1 MTLALGLVTL
11 DELILRLRQLIE
23 VLDHG
28 GADAERLQ
36 ALWDECQ
43 GRSELW
49 GQQVGDPGRVSVEE
63 ADTLRVR
70 LEQASRL
77 MAVAG
82 ARVTGEL
89 EDLVRRGTRA
99 REARKRMGFY
109 GGSTSGAGEACDIS
123 G

>member
-1 MTLALGLVTL
+1 MTIALGLVTL

-28 GADAERLQ
+28 DADAERLQ
-36 ALWDECQ
+36 VLWMECE

-49 GQQVGDPGRVSVEE
+49 SDQVGELERLPAED
-63 ADTLRVR
+63 ADALRGR

-82 ARVTGEL
+82 ARVAGEL
-89 EDLVRRGTRA
+89 EDLVLRGTRA
-99 REARKRMGFY
+99 RDARKRMGFY
-109 GGSTSGAGEACDIS
+109 GGSALGAGDACDIS